1 MQKLRAMSIP
11 WMVLVYVEK
20 VGSKWDKRKGEL
32 QKWSNG
38 VGDRIEKMLKKELAN
53 AESVIDVQLYN
64 QVSGEYSI
72 QLNNSRCLVVKLRR
86 GECSCRWWQMQ
97 GFPCRHAMVVI
108 KKEKK

>member
-1 MQKLRAMSIP
+1 
-11 WMVLVYVEK
+11 MVLVYVEK

-72 QLNNSRCLVVKLRR
+72 QLNNSRCLAVNLRR